1 MLPFKS
7 CEFCETT
14 IPPGSTVCP
23 HCGRP
28 QKSGAEWSRYYR
40 SVILAVVLSIAVMYL
55 WSRFVGFR

>member
-1 MLPFKS
+1 MQPFKS

-28 QKSGAEWSRYYR
+28 QKSGAEWSCYYR
-40 SVILAVVLSIAVMYL
+40 SIILAVALSIAVMYH
-55 WSRFVGFR
+55 